1 MLSYFIISAISKS
14 QLSLRP
20 DNEFDSKAPGL
31 FDIKYVFNDQ
41 EVPFSYNKEG
51 TQVQLN
57 VTGGKSYQLKR
68 NDNGPHEDIVV
79 TTKLDKLNDDVAS
92 IKFVVKNTGTQSKTI
107 SLGTYTRFQIR
118 NEGNVNVKKL
128 NGNPRSFYI
137 YYPNANTD
145 SWKKLI
151 FRLSDPQKLEYLSL
165 TPIYI
170 PPHNFFFGS
179 IESSD
184 DKFFQKFGNPDN
196 FDSYD
201 GSTSMVSLSYSWEN
215 VTIEQGGLVVLG
227 IHFLYQWES
236 EVQLLPD
243 KLVYSF
249 SSEEDIYVGSQ
260 IVLPKQGQTYSPQ
273 YRTDNGNS
281 IGDQNSNSFTTY
293 NDDIQRRGFKSIR
306 ANPGRHNYQ
315 RRFFNIN
322 SSSIGTGETNHSE
335 KSKLIVLSNINK
347 NIKYD
352 STKDSITFEVQVHS
366 NSTTYVYYMIFKN
379 EFNIINFT
387 SRCDLSTNSTSASFN
402 KIIPLTSLERGEYYI
417 VVKAFNEFGL
427 IADKPYKFSTFKI
440 GDNTKIESWNFDKP
454 VYANGDDIIITGKFA
469 DKDPDEI
476 LTFLVRFGNS
486 GKEYKSNQV
495 NSSET
500 HNFTITVRGGPEI
513 TGDDV
518 LCTLIARDINN
529 RDVATDTKTVHIS
542 NPPILIATPRNTG
555 LVFDFNT
562 TLVFDLTISDDDS
575 RGDIKW
581 YFDNDN
587 DTIYSKQ
594 YSVDNR
600 LFTDPL
606 TVKLSDYN
614 IVYKSQKYKLIIYA
628 VDYNNITSNKVPFS
642 FNILSKP
649 VIKNIELNQRGVP
662 NEQKIL
668 KVLFDDYDT
677 DKTLHLY
684 AGYGSQTDHL
694 YATPSNG
701 QVNQTFKTIFK
712 FPPQFKGNVNFFLSS
727 RSDLQTVA
735 SSSNTDSDPWVLEI
749 ISTDIPEVSAQW
761 PELDIYETGES
772 INFNLTVT
780 DDNSGSIKYTITG
793 NGYNRNIEA
802 NPNRYEFSSFG
813 SNSKTFPVTIPIPT
827 DCKYHTVSSGYYLY
841 VQCTDDYNASSSR
854 LSYQFHIKN
863 KIVLNKATVV
873 PNLIRPDVNKQV
885 NITAYFK
892 NVDEKRNIF
901 LWTKFGDNA
910 PSLLTS
916 VSKVGENEMIS
927 SVTNVPVDSGL
938 NYPVSVWL
946 ADDYDQS
953 RATRNGKTTVIT
965 VDINITKAPSMTSPC
980 IPRIA
985 YGKDDRIKISLEVI
999 DDTNGMIEFKIDN
1012 EVIDQ
1017 QLYYN
1022 TTNGVAKLSTEI
1034 DIPAKY
1040 KVFGNHSISY
1050 YPVDEFGL
1058 RPTTNDSITKCPFI
1072 YKNKP
1077 LLQKLKLNKTVADD
1091 DDPITVSGNLVDY
1104 DSGKK
1109 LFIYQKLGSYDPIVL
1124 GEIVSQGGSSQNFT
1138 YTIQKLKGVPSG
1150 QTSIEIYASDSNV
1163 TIDASKLDRQAV
1175 SDPFPL
1181 SIYMANDPELVV
1193 LFPEETVY
1201 GTSDKIEIKVNI
1213 TADIQGTVYLYD
1225 NFDDADFDNTY
1236 NAVDHIS
1243 YNHSCIV
1250 TLTYQTS
1257 TDSYENQTLYIK
1269 AIGNNDTK
1277 SELYSK
1283 SFTIREAPQLNKIQ
1297 LTKDA
1302 FSPGDTITATYYF
1315 QIKQGGYFY
1324 ICETI
1329 YLCAK
1334 IGNNILVSDAINLYS
1349 YGVYLSNSFDIKLNL
1364 SQKTGP
1370 TTLTFWVQN
1379 TPNVVYPPEK
1389 NSKSATI
1396 TKNIIITKVPN
1407 VDFNYPQ
1414 EQYYGYDDTFQ
1425 CNAVI
1430 KDDTR
1435 GYILLK
1441 VDDNVIK
1448 NETYTSNELLTTK
1461 SFTFNIPKTVKYRN
1475 KRTHVQPYGYTYS
1488 NEFTVTMSVVDE
1500 YGMTKQKSQTFKFVN
1515 KPKVTAISVT
1525 KDLILQDKYSISVRI
1540 NYTDVDNG
1548 KYLYFWLYFDD
1559 VKYSTS
1565 GSVTSSGKSASDEFT
1580 FDIPSNKKVGL
1591 HTISVKA
1598 ADISSTYYTSNRN
1611 SFSNIESI
1619 PIRVTFRPSI
1629 KLDRISNNF
1638 ISKGQNLRLTGSLS
1652 FDTTTY
1658 CNIVVSF
1665 GSVQAPSTMLDKSS
1679 LINGKYDITVTV
1691 PDGLKFGITTMK
1703 VSAID
1708 GNSIKSLNS
1717 GSRSFT
1723 YKNKPKIHD
1732 FSMSADY
1739 LTTGGKASF
1748 KLLLDDIDDGK
1759 NIFVWMQIG
1768 DGYPL
1773 CGYMDVSNGKDNQLL
1788 KFSETIY
1795 TAYSG
1800 PTNVL
1805 FYVTDTSDPYYE
1817 NPDGLSF
1824 SNVLSQ
1830 KIVFSYSPFFQVTYP
1845 SDLYYHTNELIPI
1858 SYTCEDEG
1866 DVTIY
1871 VTINGLSIDSMK
1883 EIISPNNRK
1892 ISGTKNIN
1900 LTADIFKY
1908 GNNTFNMYV
1917 VNKYGFK
1924 SHDQSINIRIINPP
1938 VLDSI
1943 HISKN
1948 YALQGDIIEFDGTF
1962 TDLDQTKD
1970 LYFYVQ
1976 LGEKAVEQ
1984 SSWNVLSTGE
1994 KGQKFSFGLKINN
2007 TEPIGKKK
2015 IKVWISSNNDPKIV
2029 YNAVHL
2035 NSKVHEFD
2043 FEVTYTPIISLQPL
2057 VKSAYNDGENISL
2070 RGSVTANSN
2079 IFMKFKID
2087 NIELNVTKEIQV
2099 TENPQ
2104 EFEVKLQIP
2113 ENFRYGKHNLNA
2125 YAVDANGLSTG
2136 LTHIEFNIQNPPRIL
2151 SISLESDSVTAGGKA
2166 KVVGTIRDP
2175 DHGNRITFLAGIDLE
2190 TKTKVYEILSDSS
2203 VQAFAFEINIT
2214 SNIELGD
2221 HDLEVIARDPDNL
2234 ESTPAQLTFTVVKG
2248 NSGNGGDGDSSNANS
2263 KSANKKK
2270 KATNA
2275 GLIAGIVI
2283 VGLVL
2288 VVLLVLLVVLLIKKS
2303 GGNNAH
2309 DSDSETE
2316 NEDLEESETQIATS
2330 IPMEE
2335 ATRDNPLFSASEVAN
2350 DNNPFSDEFEE
2361 QDHVD

>member
-14 QLSLRP
+14 ELSLRH
-20 DNEFDSKAPGL
+20 D
-31 FDIKYVFNDQ
+31 
-41 EVPFSYNKEG
+41 
-51 TQVQLN
+51 
-57 VTGGKSYQLKR
+57 
-68 NDNGPHEDIVV
+68 NDNG
-79 TTKLDKLNDDVAS
+79 
-92 IKFVVKNTGTQSKTI
+92 
-107 SLGTYTRFQIR
+107 
-118 NEGNVNVKKL
+118 
-128 NGNPRSFYI
+128 
-137 YYPNANTD
+137 
-145 SWKKLI
+145 
-151 FRLSDPQKLEYLSL
+151 
-165 TPIYI
+165 
-170 PPHNFFFGS
+170 
-179 IESSD
+179 
-184 DKFFQKFGNPDN
+184 
-196 FDSYD
+196 
-201 GSTSMVSLSYSWEN
+201 
-215 VTIEQGGLVVLG
+215 
-227 IHFLYQWES
+227 
-236 EVQLLPD
+236 
-243 KLVYSF
+243 
-249 SSEEDIYVGSQ
+249 
-260 IVLPKQGQTYSPQ
+260 
-273 YRTDNGNS
+273 
-281 IGDQNSNSFTTY
+281 
-293 NDDIQRRGFKSIR
+293 
-306 ANPGRHNYQ
+306 
-315 RRFFNIN
+315 N

-335 KSKLIVLSNINK
+335 ESKLTVKYDINQ

-352 STKDSITFEVQVHS
+352 STKDSITFEVQVQG
-366 NSTTYVYYMIFKN
+366 NSTTLVYYQIFKK

-387 SRCDLSTNSTSASFN
+387 SKCDLSTNVTSETFN
-402 KIIPLTSLERGEYYI
+402 KTIPLTALERGEYYI
-417 VVKAFNEFGL
+417 LVKAFNEFGL
-427 IADKPYKFSTFKI
+427 IKDKQYNISTFKI
-440 GDNTKIESWNFDKP
+440 GDNTKIDSWNFDKP
-454 VYANGDDIIITGKFA
+454 VYANGDDIIITGNFT
-469 DKDPDEI
+469 DNDPDEI

-495 NSSET
+495 NSSEP
-500 HNFTITVRGGPEI
+500 HNFTITVRGGPKI
-513 TGDDV
+513 TGDEV

-529 RDVATDTKTVHIS
+529 RDVDTDTKTVHIS
-542 NPPILIATPRNTG
+542 VVPTLTAIPKNTG
-555 LVFDFNT
+555 SVFDFNT
-562 TLVFDLTISDDDS
+562 TLVFDLIISDDDS
-575 RGDIKW
+575 RGYIKW
-581 YFDNDN
+581 YFDNDK
-587 DTIYSKQ
+587 DTIYSMQ
-594 YSVDNR
+594 YSVDHGV
-600 LFTDPL
+600 FIDPL
-606 TVKLSDYN
+606 TVKLSEYN
-614 IVYKSQKYKLIIYA
+614 IVYKRQKYNLIIYA
-628 VDYNNITSNKVPFS
+628 VDYNNITSNEVPFS

-649 VIKNIELNQRGVP
+649 LIKNIELNQRGVP
-662 NEQKIL
+662 NETKIL

-684 AGYGSQTDHL
+684 AGYGSHTDHL
-694 YATPSNG
+694 YATTSNG
-701 QVNQTFKTIFK
+701 QVNQTFKTLYT
-712 FPPQFKGNVNFFLSS
+712 FPSQFKGNVNFFLSS

-735 SSSNTDSDPWVLEI
+735 SSSNTDSDPLVLEI
-749 ISTDIPEVSAQW
+749 ISTDIPLVSAQW

-772 INFNLTVT
+772 INFNLTVK

-793 NGYNRNIEA
+793 NDYNRNIEA
-802 NPNRYEFSSFG
+802 NPNRYEFSSSD
-813 SNSKTFPVTIPIPT
+813 SNSTTFSVTIPIPT
-827 DCKYHTVSSGYYLY
+827 DCKYHRVSSGYYLY
-841 VQCTDDYNASSSR
+841 VQCIDDYNASSNR

-863 KIVLNKATVV
+863 KIVLNKAIVV
-873 PNLIRPDVNKQV
+873 PNLIRPDVNNQV

-1058 RPTTNDSITKCPFI
+1058 RPTTNDSITTCSFI

-1077 LLQKLKLNKTVADD
+1077 LLHKLKLSKTVADD
-1091 DDPITVSGNLVDY
+1091 DDPINVSGNLVDY

-1109 LFIYQKLGSYDPIVL
+1109 LFIYQKLGSHDPIVL

-1150 QTSIEIYASDSNV
+1150 QTSIEIYACDSNV

-1201 GTSDKIEIKVNI
+1201 GSSDKIEIKVNI
-1213 TADIQGTVYLYD
+1213 TADIPGTVYL
-1225 NFDDADFDNTY
+1225 FDSTYYAESDDTY
-1236 NAVDHIS
+1236 NAIDHVS

-1250 TLTYQTS
+1250 TLTLDTS
-1257 TDSYENQTLYIK
+1257 TEYFENQKLYIK

-1277 SELYSK
+1277 SDIYYK
-1283 SFTIREAPQLNKIQ
+1283 SFTIRDAPQLNKIQ

-1302 FSPGDTITATYYF
+1302 FSPGDTIRAKYYY
-1315 QIKQGGYFY
+1315 QNKQGGYV
-1324 ICETI
+1324 
-1329 YLCAK
+1329 YLFAK
-1334 IGNNILVSDAINLYS
+1334 IGNNILVSDASDLSS
-1349 YGVYLSNSFDIKLNL
+1349 YDVYVSDSFDIKLNL

-1414 EQYYGYDDTFQ
+1414 EKYYGYDDTFQ
-1425 CNAVI
+1425 CNVVI

-1441 VDDNVIK
+1441 VDDIVIK
-1448 NETYTSNELLTTK
+1448 NETYTSNELLKTK
-1461 SFTFNIPKTVKYRN
+1461 SFTFPIPKTLKYRN
-1475 KRTHVQPYGYTYS
+1475 KRTHVQPYGYKYS

-1500 YGMTKQKSQTFKFVN
+1500 YGMTNQKSQTFKFVN

-1525 KDLILQDKYSISVRI
+1525 KDLILQDKSSISVRI

-1598 ADISSTYYTSNRN
+1598 ADISSTYFTSNRN

-1629 KLDRISNNF
+1629 TLDRISNNF

-1652 FDTTTY
+1652 FDTFTY

-1665 GSVQAPSTMLDKSS
+1665 GSVQAQSTMLDKSS

-1691 PDGLKFGITTMK
+1691 PDGLKYGITTMT

-1708 GNSIKSLNS
+1708 GNSIQSLNS
-1717 GSRSFT
+1717 GSKSFT

-1739 LTTGGKASF
+1739 FTTEEPAYF
-1748 KLLLDDIDDGK
+1748 KLLLDDSDKGK
-1759 NIFVWMQIG
+1759 EIFVWMQIG
-1768 DGYPL
+1768 DEDPL
-1773 CGYMDVSNGKDNQLL
+1773 NNDYWAWSNGKDNQLL
-1788 KFSETIY
+1788 EISQMIHTKK
-1795 TAYSG
+1795 SG
-1800 PTNVL
+1800 PTNVK
-1805 FYVTDTSDPYYE
+1805 FYVTDTYNE
-1817 NPDGLSF
+1817 HADGLSI

-1830 KIVFSYSPFFQVTYP
+1830 KIVFSYFPFFQVTYP
-1845 SDLYYHTNELIPI
+1845 SDFYYHTNELIPI
-1858 SYTCEDEG
+1858 SYTCEDDG

-1871 VTINGLSIDSMK
+1871 VTINGVSIDSMK
-1883 EIISPNNRK
+1883 ETISPNNKK

-1908 GNNTFNMYV
+1908 GYNEFNMYI

-1924 SHDQSINIRIINPP
+1924 SDDQLIYIRIINPP
-1938 VLDSI
+1938 ILNSI
-1943 HISKN
+1943 NISKN

-1984 SSWNVLSTGE
+1984 SSLNVKSTGE
-1994 KGQKFSFGLKINN
+1994 KGQKFSFGLKINK
-2007 TEPIGKKK
+2007 TEPPGKKK
-2015 IKVWISSNNDPKIV
+2015 IKVWISSNKDPKIV
-2029 YNAVHL
+2029 SNAVHA
-2035 NSKVHEFD
+2035 NSKVFEFD
-2043 FEVTYTPIISLQPL
+2043 FEVTYKPSISLQPL
-2057 VKSAYNDGENISL
+2057 VKSAYNDGENISI

-2079 IFMKFKID
+2079 ILMKFKID

-2125 YAVDANGLSTG
+2125 YAVDANGLSTDM
-2136 LTHIEFNIQNPPRIL
+2136 THIEFNIQNPPRIL

-2175 DHGNRITFLAGIDLE
+2175 DARNMITFLAGIDLE
-2190 TKTKVYEILSDSS
+2190 TKSKVYEMVSDSS
-2203 VQAFAFEINIT
+2203 VQAFAFEINIS
-2214 SNIELGD
+2214 SNIVLGD
-2221 HDLEVIARDPDNL
+2221 HDLEIIARDPDNL

-2248 NSGNGGDGDSSNANS
+2248 NSGIGGDDDSSNANS

-2288 VVLLVLLVVLLIKKS
+2288 VVLFVLLVVLLIKKS

-2316 NEDLEESETQIATS
+2316 NEDLPESETQIATS

-2350 DNNPFSDEFEE
+2350 DNDPFSDEFEE
-2361 QDHVD
+2361 QNHVV